1 MQQQVDSFIQRGVDR
16 SAPEAVC
23 VGNCEQEE
31 ATEQK
36 EEQLNRQ
43 QQGEA
48 ITSSKPQMHSVIK
61 PFKRREK
68 MLSTRFNWGGCC
80 NLD

>member
-1 MQQQVDSFIQRGVDR
+1 M
-16 SAPEAVC
+16 
-23 VGNCEQEE
+23 GNCGMEEEGTEEQQEE
-31 ATEQK
+31 K
-36 EEQLNRQ
+36 EEQVKRQQQ

-68 MLSTRFNWGGCC
+68 MLSS
-80 NLD
+80 LDSIGADVVT

>member
-1 MQQQVDSFIQRGVDR
+1 M
-16 SAPEAVC
+16 
-23 VGNCEQEE
+23 GNCGMEEE
-31 ATEQK
+31 ATEEQPEEK
-36 EEQLNRQ
+36 EEQVNRQQQQQ

-68 MLSTRFNWGGCC
+68 MLSS
-80 NLD
+80 LDSIGADVVT